1 MAVSDLNN
9 DVVHSD
15 DWGQFVSLENQPPH
29 KTIQP
34 LYLTQVRTKFVP
46 TLAPIVSA
54 HRPAFVPLHVRI
66 NTTYINIPFVIIQN
80 IQWALNTGF
89 RALSQRIL
97 G

>member
-1 MAVSDLNN
+1 MAVWDWKNEDDDMVDN
-9 DVVHSD
+9 

-34 LYLTQVRTKFVP
+34 LYLTQVRCTKFVP
-46 TLAPIVSA
+46 M
-54 HRPAFVPLHVRI
+54 HVRI